1 VKNDTIFLIIKS
13 TKDIKLLKDML
24 GPKYQILESNEITD
38 TIEVDLIIT
47 DHYSYLNNEK
57 MISDI
62 IKEQQPLLL
71 PVLVVTKNKRLSFEQ
86 QFNNHLLDIIKIP
99 VPRNIILKRVSRLLE
114 LRFYSKQAENKF
126 DLIVENSPVGILVV
140 ESGKI
145 KYANPYLIEIFG
157 HKFEQIVESDQEL
170 SLLLLRTNKEL
181 KNYKF
186 KFSSNDSEKWILI
199 NSKTM
204 PYQNSDSW
212 VYIIK
217 EITAQKQREQ
227 EIEYMLYHDDL
238 TDLYNRKYLNDNLLN
253 NPGEL
258 SAVET
263 GFLALDINNLKLI
276 NDNFSSDFGDEI
288 IIGVSQ
294 IIKSLTSNKDFLFRV
309 GGDEFLIILPNKNL
323 IETEKMMEKIK
334 IKSEKMFGDDLQL
347 SIGSGAAVKKR
358 NDEDMVKVIEKA
370 TQNMYINKLTEDHS
384 IKSHIIKSMLKTLQV
399 KSFETEDH
407 ASRMDNLAIKL
418 GEKAGL
424 NRKKLDELAML
435 AKLHDIGKVAIP
447 ESILKKPGRLNE
459 EEFNLIK
466 THPEIG
472 YRIVESIPNLI
483 KVAEGIL
490 SHHERWD
497 GNGYPQG
504 LKENNIPLIAR
515 IITIIDSFDVMTN
528 ERAYKKAYSVE
539 YAVEEL
545 KRCSGTQFD
554 PTLADMFIN
563 EILSEELSL
572 INSV

>member
-1 VKNDTIFLIIKS
+1 MLSPEYRI
-13 TKDIKLLKDML
+13 LK
-24 GPKYQILESNEITD
+24 SNEITD
-38 TIEVDLIIT
+38 VSDVDLIIT

-71 PVLVVTKNKRLSFEQ
+71 PVIVVTKNKRLSFEH
-86 QFNNHLLDIIKIP
+86 NNYLLDIIKIP
-99 VPRNIILKRVSRLLE
+99 VPKNVILKRVSKLLE

-145 KYANPYLIEIFG
+145 KYTNPYLAEILG
-157 HKFEQIVESDQEL
+157 HKLEQIIESDQEL
-170 SLLLLRTNKEL
+170 SQLLLRSNKEL
-181 KNYKF
+181 KNYEFDFNNNNSK
-186 KFSSNDSEKWILI
+186 KWILI
-199 NSKTM
+199 NSKAM
-204 PYQNSDSW
+204 PYQNSNSW

-217 EITAQKQREQ
+217 DITAQKQREQ
-227 EIEYMLYHDDL
+227 EIKYMLYHDDL

-258 SAVET
+258 TAVET
-263 GFLALDINNLKLI
+263 GFIALDINNLKLI
-276 NDNFSSDFGDEI
+276 NDNFSSDYGDEI

-294 IIKSLTSNKDFLFRV
+294 IIKSLTSNKDFLLRV
-309 GGDEFLIILPNKNL
+309 GGDEFLIILPNKSL
-323 IETEKMMEKIK
+323 KETEKMMKKIK
-334 IKSEKMFGDDLQL
+334 IKSEKMFGDNLQL

-358 NDEDMVKVIEKA
+358 NDENIVRVIEKA

-407 ASRMDNLAIKL
+407 ASRMDKLAIKL

-447 ESILKKPGRLNE
+447 ESILKKPERLNE

-472 YRIVESIPNLI
+472 YRIVESIPHLI
-483 KVAEGIL
+483 KVAEGVL

-504 LKENNIPLIAR
+504 IKEKNIPIIAR

-528 ERAYKKAYSVE
+528 ERAYKKAYSFE

-545 KRCSGTQFD
+545 RRCSGTQFD
-554 PTLADMFIN
+554 PFLVDMFIN
-563 EILSEELSL
+563 EILSEELST
-572 INSV
+572 INSI

>member
-1 VKNDTIFLIIKS
+1 MKNDTILLIIKS
-13 TKDIKLLKDML
+13 TKNIKLLKDML
-24 GPKYQILESNEITD
+24 GPKYRILKSNEITD
-38 TIEVDLIIT
+38 ASDVDLIIT

-57 MISDI
+57 LISKI
-62 IKEQQPLLL
+62 IKAQQPLLL
-71 PVLVVTKNKRLSFEQ
+71 PIIVVTKNKRLSFEQ
-86 QFNNHLLDIIKIP
+86 HNNHLLDIIKIP
-99 VPRNIILKRVSRLLE
+99 VPKNIILKRVSKLLE

-145 KYANPYLIEIFG
+145 KYTNPYLAEIFG
-157 HKFEQIVESDQEL
+157 HKLEKMIESDQEL
-170 SLLLLRTNKEL
+170 SQLLLRSNKEL
-181 KNYKF
+181 KNYEF
-186 KFSSNDSEKWILI
+186 KFISNDSKKWILI

-204 PYQNSDSW
+204 PYQNSNSW

-227 EIEYMLYHDDL
+227 EIKYMLYHDDL
-238 TDLYNRKYLNDNLLN
+238 TDLYNRKYLNDNLLT
-253 NPGEL
+253 NPAEL
-258 SAVET
+258 SVVKT
-263 GFLALDINNLKLI
+263 GFIALDINNLKLI
-276 NDNFSSDFGDEI
+276 NDNFSSDFGDQI

-294 IIKSLTSNKDFLFRV
+294 IIQSLTSNKDFLFRV
-309 GGDEFLIILPNKNL
+309 GGDEFLIILPDKNL

-334 IKSEKMFGDDLQL
+334 IEFEKMFGDNLQL
-347 SIGSGAAVKKR
+347 SIGSGAAVKKK
-358 NDEDMVKVIEKA
+358 NEEDMVKVIEKA
-370 TQNMYINKLTEDHS
+370 TQNMYINKLTEEHS

-407 ASRMDNLAIKL
+407 ASRMESLAIKL
-418 GEKAGL
+418 GKKVGL

-447 ESILKKPGRLNE
+447 ESILKKTGRLNE

-472 YRIVESIPNLI
+472 YRIVESIPHLI

-504 LKENNIPLIAR
+504 LKEDNIPLIAR

-539 YAVEEL
+539 YSVEEL

-554 PTLADMFIN
+554 PSLVDIFIN

>member
-1 VKNDTIFLIIKS
+1 VKNDTILLIIKS
-13 TKDIKLLKDML
+13 TKDIKLLKDIL
-24 GPKYQILESNEITD
+24 SSEYRILESNEITD
-38 TIEVDLIIT
+38 VGDVDLIIT

-57 MISDI
+57 MVSDI

-71 PVLVVTKNKRLSFEQ
+71 PVIVVTKNKRLSFEQ
-86 QFNNHLLDIIKIP
+86 HNNHLLDIIKIP
-99 VPRNIILKRVSRLLE
+99 VPRNIILKRVSKLLE

-145 KYANPYLIEIFG
+145 KYTNPYLAEIFG
-157 HKFEQIVESDQEL
+157 HKLEQIIESDQEL
-170 SLLLLRTNKEL
+170 SRLLLGSNREL
-181 KNYKF
+181 KNYEFDFNNNNSK
-186 KFSSNDSEKWILI
+186 KWILI
-199 NSKTM
+199 NSKAM
-204 PYQNSDSW
+204 PYQNSNSW

-217 EITAQKQREQ
+217 EITSQKQREQ
-227 EIEYMLYHDDL
+227 EIKYMLYHDDL

-263 GFLALDINNLKLI
+263 GVVALDINNLKLI
-276 NDNFSSDFGDEI
+276 NDNFSSDYGDEI

-294 IIKSLTSNKDFLFRV
+294 IIKSLTSNEDFLFRV
-309 GGDEFLIILPNKNL
+309 GGDEFLIILPDKNL

-334 IKSEKMFGDDLQL
+334 MKSEKMFGDDLQL
-347 SIGSGAAVKKR
+347 SIGSGAAVKKK
-358 NDEDMVKVIEKA
+358 NEEDIVKVIEKA

-407 ASRMDNLAIKL
+407 ASRMDKLAIKL

-424 NRKKLDELAML
+424 NKKKLDELAML

-472 YRIVESIPNLI
+472 YRIVESIPHLI
-483 KVAEGIL
+483 SVAEGIL

-504 LKENNIPLIAR
+504 LKEKSIPIIAR

-528 ERAYKKAYSVE
+528 ERAYKKAYSFE

-545 KRCSGTQFD
+545 RRCSGTQFD
-554 PTLADMFIN
+554 PFLVDMFIN
-563 EILSEELSL
+563 EILAEELSL
-572 INSV
+572 NNSV